1 MHQQKGKIIL
11 FYFLLLL
18 IVTSTNNLNLDNI
31 KFNKVKNI
39 KISGLNYF
47 QNENIIKEIKKLNLE
62 NIFFL
67 NSKKINEIITS
78 NSLVE
83 EFTVFKKYPSTLNI
97 EIEKTTFLAK
107 INKGDKIFII
117 GSNGKFSRND
127 LSISE
132 LPYIFGNPEIS
143 EFLNFKK
150 KIEDSKI
157 SYEIIKTLYF
167 FKSNRWDIELKNN
180 ILIKLPKNNIKDSL
194 NNVFE
199 FIKDVTFDKMI
210 IIDARVNN
218 QIIING

>member
-47 QNENIIKEIKKLNLE
+47 QNENIIKDIKKLNLE

>member
-18 IVTSTNNLNLDNI
+18 IVTSTNNLNLENI

-47 QNENIIKEIKKLNLE
+47 QNENIIKDIKKLNLE

-83 EFTVFKKYPSTLNI
+83 DFKVFKKYPSTLNI

-157 SYEIIKTLYF
+157 SYEIIKNLYF

-210 IIDARVNN
+210 IIDARINN